1 MKNRKKETIGGIF
14 LIGIGLLVLL
24 AQFGQMPNI
33 GLLFLPALGALFLVW
48 GILTREGGL
57 MIPGGILSGIGWG
70 VYAMSGPF
78 ADVSGDAEGGI
89 FLLIFGAGFALITL
103 LTALFTE
110 ETHWWALIPGGI
122 LATIGVA
129 IMTDGMLLNVVELV
143 GKYWPVTLIAVGLYV
158 IYKAM
163 KGKETEAEKYIEEK
177 QA

>member
-14 LIGIGLLVLL
+14 LIGIGLLVLV
-24 AQFGQMPNI
+24 AQFGQMENL
-33 GLLFLPALGALFLVW
+33 GLLFLPALGLLFLVW

-70 VYAMSGPF
+70 VYAISGPY
-78 ADVSGDAEGGI
+78 ANVDGNAEGGI
-89 FLLIFGAGFALITL
+89 FLMIFGLGFALITL
-103 LTALFTE
+103 LTALFSE

-129 IMTDGMLLNVVELV
+129 IMTNGVLLDVVALV
-143 GKYWPVTLIAVGLYV
+143 GKYWPLTLIVLGLYV

-163 KGKETEAEKYIEEK
+163 KEREPEEKYVE
-177 QA
+177 

>member
-24 AQFGQMPNI
+24 GQLSLLPDLGM
-33 GLLFLPALGALFLVW
+33 LFLPALGGLFLIW

-70 VYAMSGPF
+70 VYAISGPY
-78 ADVSGDAEGGI
+78 ADVGGDVEGGI
-89 FLLIFGAGFALITL
+89 FLVIFGLGFALITV
-103 LTALFTE
+103 LTALFTD

-129 IMTDGMLLNVVELV
+129 IMTNGVLLDLV
-143 GKYWPVTLIAVGLYV
+143 AIVGTYWPITLIFLGFYV

-163 KGKETEAEKYIEEK
+163 KGQEPEAVEEK

>member
-14 LIGIGLLVLL
+14 LIGIGILVLI
-24 AQFGQMPNI
+24 AQFGQLTNLGM
-33 GLLFLPALGALFLVW
+33 LFLPALGALFLVW

-70 VYAMSGPF
+70 AYAISGPY
-78 ADVSGDAEGGI
+78 ADGGGSAEGGI
-89 FLLIFGAGFALITL
+89 FLVIFGLGFALITL

-129 IMTDGMLLNVVELV
+129 IMTNGVLLDVVQLV
-143 GKYWPVTLIAVGLYV
+143 GKYWPLTLIALGLYV

-163 KGKETEAEKYIEEK
+163 KGQEPEEKYVEEK
-177 QA
+177 RA

>member
-14 LIGIGLLVLL
+14 LIGIGILVLL
-24 AQFGQMPNI
+24 GQLGQLPNM
-33 GLLFLPALGALFLVW
+33 GMLFLPALGGLFLVW

-70 VYAMSGPF
+70 VYAISGPV
-78 ADVSGDAEGGI
+78 ADAGGDAEGGI
-89 FLLIFGAGFALITL
+89 FLIIFGLGFALITL

-129 IMTDGMLLNVVELV
+129 IMTNGVLLNVVEMV
-143 GKYWPVTLIAVGLYV
+143 GKYWPVTLIALGLYV

-163 KGKETEAEKYIEEK
+163 KAREPEEKYIEEK
-177 QA
+177 QI

>member
-14 LIGIGLLVLL
+14 LIGIGLLVLV
-24 AQFGQMPNI
+24 AQFGQMENL
-33 GLLFLPALGALFLVW
+33 GLLFLPALGMLFLVW

-70 VYAMSGPF
+70 VYAISGPY
-78 ADVSGDAEGGI
+78 ANVDGSAEGGI
-89 FLLIFGAGFALITL
+89 FLMIFGLGFALITL

-129 IMTDGMLLNVVELV
+129 IMTDGVLLDVVALA
-143 GKYWPVTLIAVGLYV
+143 GKYWPVILIALGLYV

-163 KGKETEAEKYIEEK
+163 KEHEPEEKYIEENLK
-177 QA
+177 